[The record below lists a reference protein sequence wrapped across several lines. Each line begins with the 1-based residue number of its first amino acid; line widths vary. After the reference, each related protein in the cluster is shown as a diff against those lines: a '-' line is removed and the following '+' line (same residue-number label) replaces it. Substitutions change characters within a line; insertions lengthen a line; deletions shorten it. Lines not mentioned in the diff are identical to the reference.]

1 MKIIPY
7 LFYLYVLAIYNTI
20 LSDIISIYDVTID
33 LAAVMVGLI
42 ALYKSESV
50 AVWFS
55 LMAAFVVGTPRLEL
69 VPWEMV
75 VLAIS
80 ALIINRASNR
90 INLEA
95 VSSRLLMLAALILVH
110 GTIMALLTSRGE
122 LVYMVYRM
130 VLPVTAYSLLLGWL
144 FFLFKDGHITWKKM
158 KAIF

>member
-1 MKIIPY
+1 MKVIPY
-7 LFYLYVLAIYNTI
+7 LLYLYILAIYSTI

-55 LMAAFVVGTPRLEL
+55 LMAAFVVGIPRLEL
-69 VPWEMV
+69 VPWEIV

-80 ALIINRASNR
+80 ALIVNRASNR
-90 INLEA
+90 VNLEA
-95 VSSRLLMLAALILVH
+95 VSSRLLMLAGLVLVH
-110 GTIMALLTSRGE
+110 GTIMALLTSGGE

-130 VLPVTAYSLLLGWL
+130 VLPGTVYSLLLGWL
-144 FFLFKDGHITWKKM
+144 FFLFKDGHITWGKI